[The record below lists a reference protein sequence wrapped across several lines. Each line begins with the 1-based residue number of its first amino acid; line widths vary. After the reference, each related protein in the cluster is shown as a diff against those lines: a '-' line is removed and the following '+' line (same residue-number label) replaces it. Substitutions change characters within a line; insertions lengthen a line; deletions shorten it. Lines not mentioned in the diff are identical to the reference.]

1 MSVTTKGG
9 DKGKTSLYSGQRVS
23 KDDIRI
29 ETVGTGD
36 ELVSNLG
43 ELKFF
48 VPDYKGTIDRVQKNL
63 FVVNAHCAD
72 MDGGRYDVA
81 EEETDFLE
89 SFIKEGEK
97 RLDLKGFILPSE
109 NRSAAKADVCRTVC
123 RRFERRL
130 ISLSACANVSPAV
143 LKYINRLSDFLY
155 IMARLVGKEN
165 D

>member
-9 DKGKTSLYSGQRVS
+9 DGGQTSLYSGQRVS

-43 ELKFF
+43 ELKFLI
-48 VPDYKGTIDRVQKNL
+48 PSYRDIIERVQKNI
-63 FVVNAHCAD
+63 FIVNAHCAD
-72 MDGGRYDVA
+72 ADGGRYDIDVA
-81 EEETDFLE
+81 ETEFLE
-89 SFIKEGEK
+89 TFVKEGEK
-97 RLDLKGFILPSE
+97 QLDMKGFTIPSE
-109 NRSAAKADVCRTVC
+109 TRNAAKADVCRTVC

-143 LKYINRLSDFLY
+143 LKYINRLSDSLY
-155 IMARLVGKEN
+155 IMARLVGKESI
-165 D
+165 

>member
-9 DKGKTSLYSGQRVS
+9 DKGQTSLYSGQRVS

-36 ELVSNLG
+36 EFVSNLG
-43 ELKFF
+43 ELKYI
-48 VPDYKGTIDRVQKNL
+48 VPDYRDIIERVQKNI
-63 FVVNAHCAD
+63 FIVNAHCAD
-72 MDGGRYDVA
+72 VDGSKFDIA
-81 EEETDFLE
+81 QKELDFIE
-89 SFIKEGEK
+89 SFVTEGEK
-97 RLDLKGFILPSE
+97 LLDMKGFTIPSE
-109 NRSAAKADVCRTVC
+109 NRPAARVDICRTVC

-130 ISLSACANVSPAV
+130 ISLSSCANLSPAV

-165 D
+165 L